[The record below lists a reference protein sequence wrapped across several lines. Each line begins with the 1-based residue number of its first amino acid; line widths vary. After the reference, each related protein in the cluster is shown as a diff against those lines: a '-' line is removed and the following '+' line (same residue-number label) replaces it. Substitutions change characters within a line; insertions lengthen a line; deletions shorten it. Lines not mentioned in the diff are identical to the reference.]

1 MKRDPELFDSP
12 WAPPE
17 AETLEVRPTPEV
29 YAEGDVVVMRM
40 GCDLPERCVLCN
52 TRDRVRMRRKRFYW
66 HHPAWYLLIL
76 INLILYVIVA
86 LVIRRSTRIQ
96 VGICEEHRKQR
107 LARVLAGCGVVA
119 LGALASVSQ
128 FQQGGLNLLL
138 AIGFTILAAIVTL
151 YLGQTVYAQRID
163 REWVRLK
170 GAGSAFLDGLP
181 RARR

>member
-1 MKRDPELFDSP
+1 MKRDPEMFDSP

-17 AETLEVRPTPEV
+17 AETLEVRPMPEV
-29 YAEGDVVVMRM
+29 YAEGNVVVLRM
-40 GCDLPERCVLCN
+40 GCDLPERCVVCN
-52 TRDRVRMRRKRFYW
+52 SRDRVRMSRKRLTW

-96 VGICEEHRKQR
+96 VGLCEEHRKQR
-107 LARVLAGCGVVA
+107 QSRILAGCGVVF
-119 LGALASVSQ
+119 LGVLTSVSQ
-128 FQQGGLNLLL
+128 FEQGGLMLAL
-138 AIGFTILAAIVTL
+138 AIGFTILAAIFTL
-151 YLGQTVYAQRID
+151 YLAQTVYAQRID